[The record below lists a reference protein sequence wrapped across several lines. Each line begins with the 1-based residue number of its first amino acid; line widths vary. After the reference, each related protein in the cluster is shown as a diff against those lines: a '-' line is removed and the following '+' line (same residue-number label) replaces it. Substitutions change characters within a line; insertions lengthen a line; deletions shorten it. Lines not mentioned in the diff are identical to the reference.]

1 MAGITSDNNQ
11 LKRSMKSRHMYMIS
25 LGGAIGTGLFVS
37 TGYLINQ
44 AGPGGV
50 VLSYLSGGLL
60 MYLVMLCL
68 AELSVIMPVT
78 GSFQVYATKF
88 IGPATGFTIG
98 WLYWINWIVAV
109 GSEWVGAGM
118 LMNRWFPDI
127 PAWIWIAL
135 VIAFMFLLNAFSASL
150 FAESE
155 FWFSSIKVITIA
167 LFVLLG
173 VGAILGILPFEGLG
187 SIPIRSGFAH
197 EGGLFPN
204 GFIPVF
210 MTMVAVNF
218 SYQGTELIGVAAGE
232 SENPEQEVPKAAR
245 NTIWRIL
252 FLFVASVFILS
263 SLIPWK
269 EAGLTDSPFV
279 LVFDKMGIPF
289 AADIMNFVILT
300 ALLSASNSGLYAS
313 SRMLWALSKSNM
325 ASPFL
330 SKLSRRGVPFR
341 ALTVSAIVASV
352 ALVSSIV
359 APDTVFLWLSGI
371 SGFAGILVWMGVAL
385 SQYLF
390 RRRYLAEGNRLDDL
404 KYKVKLFPLVPI
416 LAIILCLVALVGLA
430 FDEEQKIALY
440 YGIPFTAACYGVYY
454 LFYRSKYE
462 QTAGL
467 PAQEKERKA
476 AEPRDGQVSGAL

>member
-1 MAGITSDNNQ
+1 MTLLEVGYCYMANAIEEKDNR
-11 LKRSMKSRHMYMIS
+11 LKRSMKSRHMFMIS

-50 VLSYLSGGLL
+50 VLAYLAGGLL

-68 AELSVIMPVT
+68 AELAVVMPVT
-78 GSFQVYATKF
+78 GSFQAYTTKF

-109 GSEWVGAGM
+109 GSEWVGAGI
-118 LMNRWFPDI
+118 LMTRWFPDV
-127 PAWIWIAL
+127 PSWVWISLFIVL
-135 VIAFMFLLNAFSASL
+135 MFLLNAFSASL

-155 FWFSSIKVITIA
+155 FWFSGIKVTTIM
-167 LFVLLG
+167 LFILLG
-173 VGAILGILPFEGLG
+173 LAAIVGLMPFEGLNAA
-187 SIPIRSGFAH
+187 PIRSGFAH
-197 EGGLFPN
+197 DGGLFPN

-218 SYQGTELIGVAAGE
+218 SYQGTELIGIAAGE
-232 SENPEQEVPKAAR
+232 SENPEESVPRATR

-252 FLFVASVFILS
+252 FLFVASVFVLG
-263 SLIPWK
+263 SLIPWQ

-325 ASPFL
+325 ASPYL
-330 SKLSRRGVPFR
+330 SKLTPQGVPFR
-341 ALTVSAIVASV
+341 ALIVSAVIASL
-352 ALVSSIV
+352 ALISSVV
-359 APDTVFLWLSGI
+359 APDTVFLWLTGI
-371 SGFAGILVWMGVAL
+371 SGFAGIMVWMGVAL
-385 SQYLF
+385 SQYVF
-390 RRRYLAEGNRLDDL
+390 RRRFIAEGNSVHDL
-404 KYKVKLFPLVPI
+404 KYRVRLFPFVPI
-416 LAIILCLVALVGLA
+416 FAIVLCIVALVGLA
-430 FDEEQKIALY
+430 FDQEQKIALY
-440 YGIPFTAACYGVYY
+440 YGIPFTIICYLVHY
-454 LFYRSKYE
+454 LFYRHKHPKQE
-462 QTAGL
+462 QTGKSL
-467 PAQEKERKA
+467 
-476 AEPRDGQVSGAL
+476 

>member
-1 MAGITSDNNQ
+1 
-11 LKRSMKSRHMYMIS
+11 MIS

-476 AEPRDGQVSGAL
+476 AEPRDGQVSGSVVNEVIGELK

>member
-1 MAGITSDNNQ
+1 MASVIKESNNQ
-11 LKRSMKSRHMYMIS
+11 LKRSMKSRHMLMIS

-50 VLSYLSGGLL
+50 ILSYLSGGLL

-68 AELSVIMPVT
+68 SELAVIMPVT

-118 LMNRWFPDI
+118 LMNRWFPHI
-127 PAWIWIAL
+127 PSWIWIAI
-135 VIAFMFLLNAFSASL
+135 VIVFMFLLNAFSASL

-173 VGAILGILPFEGLG
+173 IAAITGILPFEGL
-187 SIPIRSGFAH
+187 SSAPIRSGFAH
-197 EGGLFPN
+197 DGGLFPN
-204 GFIPVF
+204 GFVPVF

-218 SYQGTELIGVAAGE
+218 SYQGTELIGIAAGE
-232 SENPEQEVPKAAR
+232 SENPEKEIPKATR

-252 FLFVASVFILS
+252 LLFVASVFILS

-330 SKLSRRGVPFR
+330 SKLSSRGVPFR
-341 ALTVSAIVASV
+341 ALIVSAIIASV
-352 ALVSSIV
+352 ALISSIV

-385 SQYLF
+385 SHYLF
-390 RRRYLAEGNRLDDL
+390 RRRYIAEGNRLEDL
-404 KYKVKLFPLVPI
+404 KYKVKLFPFVPI
-416 LAIILCLVALVGLA
+416 LAIILCLIALIGLA

-440 YGIPFTAACYGVYY
+440 YGIPFTIVCYGVYY

-462 QTAGL
+462 QTVV
-467 PAQEKERKA
+467 
-476 AEPRDGQVSGAL
+476 EPRDRISEIK

>member
-1 MAGITSDNNQ
+1 MASVIKESNDQ

-50 VLSYLSGGLL
+50 ILSYLSGGLL

-68 AELSVIMPVT
+68 AELAVIMPVT

-109 GSEWVGAGM
+109 ASEWVGAGM
-118 LMNRWFPDI
+118 LMNRWFPHV
-127 PAWIWIAL
+127 PPWAWIAL
-135 VIAFMFLLNAFSASL
+135 IIAFLFLLNAISASL

-155 FWFSSIKVITIA
+155 FWFSSIKVITIT

-173 VGAILGILPFEGLG
+173 IAAITGIIPFEGL
-187 SIPIRSGFAH
+187 SSAPIRSGFTH
-197 EGGLFPN
+197 DGGLFPH
-204 GFIPVF
+204 GFVPVF

-218 SYQGTELIGVAAGE
+218 SYQGTELIGIAAGE
-232 SENPEQEVPKAAR
+232 SDNPEKEIPKATR

-252 FLFVASVFILS
+252 FLFVASIFILS
-263 SLIPWK
+263 SLIPWN

-313 SRMLWALSKSNM
+313 SRMLWSLSKSNM
-325 ASPFL
+325 ASPYL
-330 SKLSRRGVPFR
+330 SKLTSNGVPFR
-341 ALTVSAIVASV
+341 ALIVSAIVASV
-352 ALVSSIV
+352 ALISSIV

-390 RRRYLAEGNRLDDL
+390 RRRYMAEGNRLDDL

-430 FDEEQKIALY
+430 FDKEQKIALY
-440 YGIPFTAACYGVYY
+440 YGIPFTIVCYGVYY
-454 LFYRSKYE
+454 LFYRKKYE
-462 QTAGL
+462 QTVGHSEQKNGEESSS
-467 PAQEKERKA
+467 PYF
-476 AEPRDGQVSGAL
+476 D